1 MISKTFKEAI
11 EFFNSVSGIYFR
23 IREFHFNTHIEAEHN
38 LTNTLMPALMDYADA
53 VMENFMGILDS
64 RPGIDILMPTK
75 CTENSINTT
84 LKYLKTDV
92 LKLRDAVQDDENYN
106 GVVNILDDFTTDI
119 NKWIYLS
126 RNK

>member
-1 MISKTFKEAI
+1 MKTFKDAI

-23 IREFHFNTHIEAEHN
+23 MREFHFNTHIEAEHN
-38 LTNTLMPALMDYADA
+38 LTNSFMPSMMEYADA
-53 VMENFMGILDS
+53 VMENVMGILDS
-64 RPGIDILMPTK
+64 RPGMDILTPTK
-75 CTENSINTT
+75 CEETSINSG
-84 LKYLKTDV
+84 LKYLKSEV
-92 LKLRDAVQDDENYN
+92 LKLRDAIQGDENYN